1 MIRKVLPF
9 KNFPH
14 RLFSIVAIIALVA
27 FLLTIKPVAE
37 TVKKLVEMLGI
48 TFPPM
53 EIFKN
58 AAANILLVCL
68 GYFALVIAAA
78 IAIPIVKIAV
88 TVSASAVVGYGLYN
102 LYKVFTGGT
111 VMNILP
117 DVAPKPNKPKDRT
130 VVNTPNVVTPS
141 LEDRGYVSVP
151 LGDKR

>member
-14 RLFSIVAIIALVA
+14 RLFSVVAIIALVA

-37 TVKKLVEMLGI
+37 VVKKVVEMLGI

-53 EIFKN
+53 EIFRN
-58 AAANILLVCL
+58 AAANILLVCV

-88 TVSASAVVGYGLYN
+88 TLAAVAVVGYGLYN
-102 LYKVFTGGT
+102 LYKTFTGKPT
-111 VMNILP
+111 KDILP
-117 DVAPKPNKPKDRT
+117 DAYPMP
-130 VVNTPNVVTPS
+130 
-141 LEDRGYVSVP
+141 
-151 LGDKR
+151 DKK

>member
-88 TVSASAVVGYGLYN
+88 TVSAIAVVGYGLYN

-117 DVAPKPNKPKDRT
+117 ENAPKQAPKSPPVIPAKPAPKT
-130 VVNTPNVVTPS
+130 TPS

-151 LGDKR
+151 LDRY

>member
-37 TVKKLVEMLGI
+37 IVKKAIEMLGI

-53 EIFKN
+53 DIFRN
-58 AAANILLVCL
+58 AAANILLVCI

-88 TVSASAVVGYGLYN
+88 TVSAVAVVGYGLYN
-102 LYKVFTGGT
+102 LYKTFTGGS
-111 VMNILP
+111 VKDILP
-117 DVAPKPNKPKDRT
+117 D
-130 VVNTPNVVTPS
+130 NTTMP
-141 LEDRGYVSVP
+141 
-151 LGDKR
+151 DKK

>member
-53 EIFKN
+53 DIFRN
-58 AAANILLVCL
+58 TAANILLVCL

-78 IAIPIVKIAV
+78 IAIPLVKIAV
-88 TVSASAVVGYGLYN
+88 TVAAVAAVGYGLYSIYR
-102 LYKVFTGGT
+102 LFTRGS
-111 VMNILP
+111 MKDILP
-117 DVAPKPNKPKDRT
+117 DT
-130 VVNTPNVVTPS
+130 TPLP
-141 LEDRGYVSVP
+141 
-151 LGDKR
+151 DKK

>member
-27 FLLTIKPVAE
+27 FLLTLKPVAE
-37 TVKKLVEMLGI
+37 VVKKLVEMLGI

-53 EIFKN
+53 EIFRN
-58 AAANILLVCL
+58 AAANILLVCV

-88 TVSASAVVGYGLYN
+88 TVAAVAVVGYGLYN
-102 LYKVFTGGT
+102 LYKTFTGKT
-111 VMNILP
+111 TKDILP
-117 DVAPKPNKPKDRT
+117 DTYTMP
-130 VVNTPNVVTPS
+130 
-141 LEDRGYVSVP
+141 
-151 LGDKR
+151 DKK

>member
-14 RLFSIVAIIALVA
+14 RLFSIVAVIALVA

-68 GYFALVIAAA
+68 GYFVLVIAAA

-88 TVSASAVVGYGLYN
+88 TVSAVAVVGYGIYN
-102 LYKVFTGGT
+102 LYKTFTGGT

-117 DVAPKPNKPKDRT
+117 DVPAKPSNPKDRSNNNSSP
-130 VVNTPNVVTPS
+130 VKNPS

-151 LGDKR
+151 LGDRK

>member
-53 EIFKN
+53 EIFQN

-68 GYFALVIAAA
+68 GYFALVIAAV

-88 TVSASAVVGYGLYN
+88 TVSAVAVVGYGLYN
-102 LYKVFTGGT
+102 LYKTFTGKS

-117 DVAPKPNKPKDRT
+117 EPSPKPSNQPKDRT
-130 VVNTPNVVTPS
+130 VTKQPS

-151 LGDKR
+151 LGDRN